1 MTGSARRRP
10 EVAAP
15 GDGGRLRTAPRREG
29 FLAYQ
34 RIRLA
39 QVPLLAPSPEQVDH
53 FREHGYL
60 VVEEAVT
67 GPSLG
72 ELREVTDRFLERA
85 RELDETFAGAPV
97 TKTTD
102 DASLSAAHLG

>member
-1 MTGSARRRP
+1 MT
-10 EVAAP
+10 
-15 GDGGRLRTAPRREG
+15 
-29 FLAYQ
+29 
-34 RIRLA
+34 
-39 QVPLLAPSPEQVDH
+39 LLAPSPEQVDH
-53 FREHGYL
+53 FHEHGYL

-72 ELREVTDRFLERA
+72 ELRKVTDRFLERARELRA